1 MFKQI
6 ERGQESNKN
15 GNKPNNHV
23 HFFLKKIQLVFL
35 KKMTLYKQWGWYPG
49 RKKINLKFLV
59 F

>member
-23 HFFLKKIQLVFL
+23 HFFFKKIQLVFL
-35 KKMTLYKQWGWYPG
+35 KKMTLY
-49 RKKINLKFLV
+49 ISI
-59 F
+59 